1 MVCSMFDEKDCPHV
15 KLVLINRSNVVE
27 TLHLFRHAS
36 DTRSLSA
43 GEYLFR
49 QGEAA
54 DLMYILVEGEVDILL
69 EDTIVDTVGPETVLG
84 EMAMIDAKPRSASA
98 RAKTT
103 CRVVPIDQKRF
114 QFLIQQTPYFAIE
127 VMRILAHR
135 LQKMNIW
142 LLSK

>member
-1 MVCSMFDEKDCPHV
+1 M
-15 KLVLINRSNVVE
+15 E

-54 DLMYILVEGEVDILL
+54 DLMYILVEGEVDILV

-84 EMAMIDAKPRSASA
+84 EMAMIDAEPRSASA
-98 RAKTT
+98 RAKTV

-135 LQKMNIW
+135 LQKMDIW

>member
-1 MVCSMFDEKDCPHV
+1 
-15 KLVLINRSNVVE
+15 VE

-36 DTRSLSA
+36 DTRALSA

-54 DLMYILVEGEVDILL
+54 DLMYILVEGEVDILV

-84 EMAMIDAKPRSASA
+84 EMAMIDAEPRSASV
-98 RAKTT
+98 RAKTA